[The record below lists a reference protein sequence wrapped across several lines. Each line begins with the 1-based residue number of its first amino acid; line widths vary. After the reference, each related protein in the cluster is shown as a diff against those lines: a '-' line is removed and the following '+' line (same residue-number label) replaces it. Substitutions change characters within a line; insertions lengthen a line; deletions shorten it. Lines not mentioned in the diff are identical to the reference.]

1 MTDTLRLGIRGHDM
15 EEAPFEEWVAN
26 IKKKGFCCTQLALKK
41 AIHEFN
47 VNNEAMTPGMAMYM
61 RQIFAEN
68 KVDVSVLGCYLNLAD
83 PNQERLKKTMD
94 TYKANIRF
102 AALLGC
108 GMVGTETGAVNEE
121 YKYEEANHSEEA
133 LEIFIKNCRE
143 IVKYAESMGVI
154 FAIEPV
160 YNHIVYDCKRARQV
174 LDAINSPN
182 LQIIFDPVN
191 IISMDNYKNQ
201 DEILEEAFELL
212 GEEII
217 AIHSKDFVVE
227 DNKIVS
233 KITGEGI
240 LNYDLLMSLVKTH
253 KPLIHIL
260 LEGTKPENVEFAKE
274 YVTKKYREAKFL

>member
-15 EEAPFEEWVAN
+15 EKAPFEEWVAN

-41 AIHEFN
+41 AIHDFN
-47 VNNEAMTPGMAMYM
+47 VNNEALTPGMAMYM
-61 RQIFAEN
+61 RQVFAEN

-83 PNQERLKKTMD
+83 PNKERLKKTMD

-102 AALLGC
+102 AAMLGC

-121 YKYEEANHSEEA
+121 YKYEPANHTEEA

-160 YNHIVYDCKRARQV
+160 YNHIVYDCKRARKV

-182 LQIIFDPVN
+182 LQIILDPVN
-191 IISMDNYKNQ
+191 IISVDNYRNQ
-201 DEILEEAFELL
+201 DAILEEAFELL
-212 GEEII
+212 KDDII
-217 AIHSKDFVVE
+217 AIHSKDFVIE
-227 DNKIVS
+227 DNKVIS
-233 KITGEGI
+233 KITGQGI
-240 LNYDLLMSLVKTH
+240 LNYDLLMKLVKKN
-253 KPLIHIL
+253 KPLVHVL
-260 LEGTKPENVEFAKE
+260 LEGTKPENVESAKE
-274 YVTKKYREAKFL
+274 YVIRKYREA

>member
-1 MTDTLRLGIRGHDM
+1 MTDTLRLGVRGHDM

-41 AIHEFN
+41 AIRDFN

-61 RQIFAEN
+61 RQVFAEN

-83 PNQERLKKTMD
+83 PNKERLKKTMD

-121 YKYEEANHSEEA
+121 YKYEPANHTDEA
-133 LEIFIKNCRE
+133 LEIFIENCRE

-160 YNHIVYDCKRARQV
+160 YNHIVYDCKRARKV

-191 IISMDNYKNQ
+191 IISVDNYKNQ
-201 DEILEEAFELL
+201 DAILEEAFDLL
-212 GEEII
+212 KDDII
-217 AIHSKDFVVE
+217 AIHSKDFVIE
-227 DNKIVS
+227 DNKVIS

-240 LNYDLLMSLVKTH
+240 LNYDLLMKLVKKN
-253 KPLIHIL
+253 KPLIHVL

-274 YVTKKYREAKFL
+274 FVTRKYREA

>member
-26 IKKKGFCCTQLALKK
+26 MRKKGFCCTQLALKK
-41 AIHEFN
+41 AIRDFN
-47 VNNEAMTPGMAMYM
+47 VDNEAMTPGMAMYM
-61 RQIFAEN
+61 RQVFAEN

-83 PNQERLKKTMD
+83 PNKESLKKTKE

-102 AALLGC
+102 AALLCC

-121 YKYEEANHSEEA
+121 YRYEEANHSEEA
-133 LEIFIKNCRE
+133 LKIFTESCQE
-143 IVKYAESMGVI
+143 IVEYAEKMGVI

-160 YNHIVYDCKRARQV
+160 YNHIVYDCGRARKV
-174 LDAINSPN
+174 LDAIHSPN

-191 IISMDNYKNQ
+191 VISMDNYMNQ
-201 DEILEEAFELL
+201 DEMLKEAFELV
-212 GEEII
+212 GNEIV

-227 DNKIVS
+227 DNRIVS
-233 KITGEGI
+233 KITGEGD
-240 LNYDLLMSLVKTH
+240 LNYDLLMKLVKTH

-260 LEGTKPENVEFAKE
+260 LEGTSPENVEFAKE
-274 YVTKKYREAKFL
+274 YLIKKYREA

>member
-1 MTDTLRLGIRGHDM
+1 MTDTLRLGVRGHDM
-15 EEAPFEEWVAN
+15 EVAPFEEWVAN

-61 RQIFAEN
+61 RQVFAEN

-83 PNQERLKKTMD
+83 PNKENLKKTLN

-121 YKYEEANHSEEA
+121 YRYEPANHTEEA
-133 LEIFIKNCRE
+133 LEIFIENCRE
-143 IVKYAESMGVI
+143 VVKYAESMGVI
-154 FAIEPV
+154 LAIEPV
-160 YNHIVYDCKRARQV
+160 YNHIVYDCRRARRV
-174 LDAINSPN
+174 LDAIDSPN

-191 IISMDNYKNQ
+191 VISIDNYKNQ
-201 DEILEEAFELL
+201 DEILKEAFELV
-212 GEEII
+212 GDEII

-227 DNKIVS
+227 DGKIVS
-233 KITGEGI
+233 KISGEGI
-240 LNYDLLMSLVKTH
+240 LNYDLLMSLVKKH
-253 KPLIHIL
+253 KPLIHVL
-260 LEGTKPENVEFAKE
+260 LEGTSPENVEFAKE
-274 YVTKKYREAKFL
+274 YVTRKYREA

>member
-15 EEAPFEEWVAN
+15 EEASFEEWVAN
-26 IKKKGFCCTQLALKK
+26 IRKKGFCCTQLALKK
-41 AIHEFN
+41 AIHDFN
-47 VNNEAMTPGMAMYM
+47 VNNEALTPGMAMYM

-83 PNQERLKKTMD
+83 PNEERLKKTMD

-102 AALLGC
+102 AAMLGC

-121 YKYEEANHSEEA
+121 YKYEPANHTEEA
-133 LEIFIKNCRE
+133 LEIFIRNCRE

-160 YNHIVYDCKRARQV
+160 YNHIVYDCRRARRV
-174 LDAINSPN
+174 LDEIHSPN

-191 IISMDNYKNQ
+191 VISVDNYMKQ
-201 DEILEEAFELL
+201 DELLEEAFDLL
-212 GEEII
+212 KDDII
-217 AIHSKDFVVE
+217 AIHSKDFVIE
-227 DNKIVS
+227 GNKVIS
-233 KITGEGI
+233 RISGEGI
-240 LNYDLLMSLVKTH
+240 LNYDLLMKLVKKN
-253 KPLIHIL
+253 KPLVHVL

-274 YVTKKYREAKFL
+274 YVIRKYREA

>member
-26 IKKKGFCCTQLALKK
+26 MSKKGFCCTQLALKK
-41 AIHEFN
+41 AIRDFN

-61 RQIFAEN
+61 RQVFAEK

-83 PNQERLKKTMD
+83 PNKERLAKTKE

-121 YKYEEANHSEEA
+121 YRYEEANHSEESLA
-133 LEIFIKNCRE
+133 IFIESCRE
-143 IVKYAESMGVI
+143 IVEYAEKMGVI

-160 YNHIVYDCKRARQV
+160 YNHIVYDCRRARKV
-174 LDAINSPN
+174 LDAIHSPN
-182 LQIIFDPVN
+182 LMIIFDPVN
-191 IISMDNYKNQ
+191 VISMDNYKDQ
-201 DEILEEAFELL
+201 DAMLREAFELV
-212 GEEII
+212 GDEIA
-217 AIHSKDFVVE
+217 AIHAKDFVIE
-227 DNKIVS
+227 DGKVIS
-233 KITGEGI
+233 KITGEGN
-240 LNYDLLMSLVKTH
+240 LNYNLLMSLVKTH

-260 LEGTKPENVEFAKE
+260 LEGTKPENVEFAKD
-274 YVTKKYREAKFL
+274 YITKKYREA

>member
-26 IKKKGFCCTQLALKK
+26 IRKKGFCCTQLAVKK
-41 AIHEFN
+41 AIRDFN
-47 VNNEAMTPGMAMYM
+47 VNNEALTPGMAMYM
-61 RQIFAEN
+61 RQVFAEN

-83 PNQERLKKTMD
+83 PNKERLKKTMD

-102 AALLGC
+102 ASMLGC

-121 YKYEEANHSEEA
+121 YKYEPANHTDEA

-143 IVKYAESMGVI
+143 IVSYAESMGVI

-160 YNHIVYDCKRARQV
+160 YNHIVYDCKRARRV
-174 LDAINSPN
+174 LDEIASPN

-191 IISMDNYKNQ
+191 VISVDNYKNQ
-201 DEILEEAFELL
+201 DAILEEAFDLL
-212 GEEII
+212 KDDII
-217 AIHSKDFVVE
+217 AIHSKDFVIE
-227 DNKIVS
+227 DNRVIS

-240 LNYDLLMSLVKTH
+240 LNYDLLMKLVKKN

-274 YVTKKYREAKFL
+274 YVIRKYREA

>member
-15 EEAPFEEWVAN
+15 EAAPFEEWVAN

-41 AIHEFN
+41 AIHDFN

-61 RQIFAEN
+61 RQVFAEN

-83 PNQERLKKTMD
+83 PNKENLKKTMD

-121 YKYEEANHSEEA
+121 YRYEPANHSEEA
-133 LEIFIKNCRE
+133 LEIFIENCRE

-154 FAIEPV
+154 LAIEPV
-160 YNHIVYDCKRARQV
+160 YNHIVYDCKRARKV
-174 LDAINSPN
+174 LDAIHSPN

-191 IISMDNYKNQ
+191 VISVDNYKNQ
-201 DEILEEAFELL
+201 DEILEEAFDLL
-212 GEEII
+212 RDEII
-217 AIHSKDFVVE
+217 AIHSKDFVIE
-227 DNKIVS
+227 DNKVIS
-233 KITGEGI
+233 KITGQGI
-240 LNYDLLMSLVKTH
+240 LNYDLLMSLVKKY
-253 KPLIHIL
+253 KPLVHVL
-260 LEGTKPENVEFAKE
+260 LEGTSPENVESAKE
-274 YVTKKYREAKFL
+274 YVIRKYREA

>member
-15 EEAPFEEWVAN
+15 EAAPFEEWVAN

-41 AIHEFN
+41 AIHDFN

-61 RQIFAEN
+61 RQVFAEN

-83 PNQERLKKTMD
+83 PNKENLKKTMD

-121 YKYEEANHSEEA
+121 YRYEPANHSEEA
-133 LEIFIKNCRE
+133 LEIFIENCRE

-160 YNHIVYDCKRARQV
+160 YNHIVYDCKRARKV
-174 LDAINSPN
+174 LDAIHSPN

-191 IISMDNYKNQ
+191 VISADNYKDQ
-201 DEILEEAFELL
+201 DDILREAFDLLRDEIV
-212 GEEII
+212 
-217 AIHSKDFVVE
+217 AIHSKDFVIE
-227 DNKIVS
+227 DNRVIS
-233 KITGEGI
+233 KITGQGI
-240 LNYDLLMSLVKTH
+240 LNYDLLMSLVKKY
-253 KPLIHIL
+253 KPLVHIL
-260 LEGTKPENVEFAKE
+260 LEGTSPENVESAKE
-274 YVTKKYREAKFL
+274 YIIRKYREA

>member
-1 MTDTLRLGIRGHDM
+1 MTDTLRLGVRGHDM

-41 AIHEFN
+41 AIRDFN
-47 VNNEAMTPGMAMYM
+47 VNNEALTPGMAMYM
-61 RQIFAEN
+61 RQVFAEN

-83 PNQERLKKTMD
+83 PNKERLKKTMD

-121 YKYEEANHSEEA
+121 YKYEPANHTDEA
-133 LEIFIKNCRE
+133 LEIFIENCRE

-160 YNHIVYDCKRARQV
+160 YNHIVYDCKRARKV

-191 IISMDNYKNQ
+191 IISVDNYKNQ
-201 DEILEEAFELL
+201 DAILEEAFDLL
-212 GEEII
+212 KDDII
-217 AIHSKDFVVE
+217 AIHSKDFVIE
-227 DNKIVS
+227 DNKVIS

-240 LNYDLLMSLVKTH
+240 LNYDLLMKLVKKN
-253 KPLIHIL
+253 KPLIHVL

-274 YVTKKYREAKFL
+274 YVIRKYREA

>member
-1 MTDTLRLGIRGHDM
+1 MTDTLRLGVRGHDM

-41 AIHEFN
+41 AIRDFN
-47 VNNEAMTPGMAMYM
+47 VNNEALTPGMAMYM
-61 RQIFAEN
+61 RQVFAEN

-83 PNQERLKKTMD
+83 PNKERLKKTID

-121 YKYEEANHSEEA
+121 YKYEPANHTDEA
-133 LEIFIKNCRE
+133 LEIFIENCCE

-160 YNHIVYDCKRARQV
+160 YNHIVYDCKRARKV

-191 IISMDNYKNQ
+191 IISVDNYKNQ
-201 DEILEEAFELL
+201 DAILEEAFDLL
-212 GEEII
+212 KDDII
-217 AIHSKDFVVE
+217 AIHSKDFVIE
-227 DNKIVS
+227 DNKVIS

-240 LNYDLLMSLVKTH
+240 LNYDLLMKLVKKN
-253 KPLIHIL
+253 KPLVHVL

-274 YVTKKYREAKFL
+274 FVTRKYREA

>member
-1 MTDTLRLGIRGHDM
+1 MTDTLRLGVRGHDM

-41 AIHEFN
+41 AIRDFN

-61 RQIFAEN
+61 RQVFAEN

-83 PNQERLKKTMD
+83 PNKERLKKTMD

-121 YKYEEANHSEEA
+121 YKYEPANHTDEA
-133 LEIFIKNCRE
+133 LEIFIENCRE

-160 YNHIVYDCKRARQV
+160 YNHIVYDCKRARKV

-191 IISMDNYKNQ
+191 IISVDNYKNQ
-201 DEILEEAFELL
+201 DDILEEAFDLL
-212 GEEII
+212 KDDII
-217 AIHSKDFVVE
+217 AIHSKDFVIE
-227 DNKIVS
+227 DNKVIS
-233 KITGEGI
+233 KISGEGI
-240 LNYDLLMSLVKTH
+240 LNYDLLMKLVKKN
-253 KPLIHIL
+253 KPLIHVL

-274 YVTKKYREAKFL
+274 FVTRKYREA